1 MHRFVIFT
9 NDIASYN
16 TILSLN
22 VVAIFIGVFLV
33 LCQHAEAGVYS
44 GTSLKHITPLGHI
57 ILTPIHITP

>member
-22 VVAIFIGVFLV
+22 VVAIFIGVFL
-33 LCQHAEAGVYS
+33 EYY
-44 GTSLKHITPLGHI
+44 
-57 ILTPIHITP
+57 